1 MERSREYE
9 EVAAALATVRPA
21 PRPDFA
27 AELDERVNA
36 GFPRQPRTGR
46 SPLPGLAARLR
57 RPSLRSSIL
66 AGGATALAAVAIAT
80 AIVTST
86 DSDPRPVAVRPQH
99 TATPPRSTELSA
111 KPSQG
116 SAGSAQGSGGSGQSS
131 AGESGEAL
139 LDFAAPATSTALVPA
154 GAGAAHRDIERSA
167 EIGLFAD
174 PGDVAEDSAKVF
186 SAVHDANGI
195 VLHSTT
201 TQGRNGGADFDLL
214 IPSARLG
221 DALAAFSAIDEV
233 RTRHEATADITAPTV
248 TTGEQ
253 LRDSRAKIDGLLA
266 QLAAAETESEA
277 SAVEAVL
284 RAERRRAAQLSTRL
298 ARLHRRTD
306 FSRVSVRIETG
317 ATPGS
322 SGGSWGIDD
331 ALGDA
336 GHILSVALGVTVVG
350 LAALVPLALA
360 VLLALFA
367 HRTWLRRARDRA
379 LA

>member
-9 EVAAALATVRPA
+9 DLAAALATVRPV
-21 PRPDFA
+21 PNPDFA
-27 AELDERVNA
+27 AKLDERVAA
-36 GFPRQPRTGR
+36 GFPRQPRTNR
-46 SPLPGLAARLR
+46 FSLPSLTAGPR
-57 RPSLRSSIL
+57 RPSPRSL
-66 AGGATALAAVAIAT
+66 LFAGGATALAAVVLAT
-80 AIVTST
+80 AIVAST
-86 DSDPRPVAVRPQH
+86 DSDPGPVAVKPQH
-99 TATPPRSTELSA
+99 TTTQPRSTELSA
-111 KPSQG
+111 KPPPVPDRSVR
-116 SAGSAQGSGGSGQSS
+116 SSAAGSEGSSGIEFSS
-131 AGESGEAL
+131 
-139 LDFAAPATSTALVPA
+139 AAPAAGTMLVPSSA
-154 GAGAAHRDIERSA
+154 NAAHRSIERSA
-167 EIGLFAD
+167 EIGLLAD
-174 PGDVAEDSAKVF
+174 PGDVAEDAAKVF

-221 DALAAFSAIDEV
+221 DALAAFSAIDDV

-248 TTGEQ
+248 ATGEQ
-253 LRDSRAKIDGLLA
+253 LRDSRAKIDGLLSR
-266 QLAAAETESEA
+266 LAAAETESEA
-277 SAVEAVL
+277 SAIEAAL

-317 ATPGS
+317 ATPGA
-322 SGGSWGIDD
+322 SGGAWGIDD

-336 GHILSVALGVTVVG
+336 GHILSVALGVTVIG

-360 VLLALFA
+360 VLLAVLA
-367 HRTWLRRARDRA
+367 HRAWLRRARDRA

>member
-9 EVAAALATVRPA
+9 DLAAALAMVRPA

-27 AELDERVNA
+27 AGLDQRVEA
-36 GFPRQPRTGR
+36 GFPRQRRIGS
-46 SPLPGLAARLR
+46 SPFSGLATRLG
-57 RPSLRSSIL
+57 RPSPRNLL
-66 AGGATALAAVAIAT
+66 FAGGTTALAAFVVAT
-80 AIVTST
+80 AIVAST
-86 DSDPRPVAVRPQH
+86 DSDPGPVAVRSQH
-99 TATPPRSTELSA
+99 TATQPQSTEFSA
-111 KPSQG
+111 KPPQV
-116 SAGSAQGSGGSGQSS
+116 SGGPVRSS
-131 AGESGEAL
+131 AGEGEAL
-139 LDFAAPATSTALVPA
+139 LDFSGPASGTALVP
-154 GAGAAHRDIERSA
+154 AGAAHRDIERSA
-167 EIGLFAD
+167 EIGLLAD

-248 TTGEQ
+248 ATGEQ
-253 LRDSRAKIDGLLA
+253 LRDSRAKIDGLLS

-277 SAVEAVL
+277 SAIEAEL
-284 RAERRRAAQLSTRL
+284 RAERQRAARLGTRL

-317 ATPGS
+317 AAPGA
-322 SGGSWGIDD
+322 SGGAWGIDD

-336 GHILSVALGVTVVG
+336 AHILSVALGVTVIG

-360 VLLALFA
+360 VLLAVLA
-367 HRTWLRRARDRA
+367 QRAWLRRARDRA

>member
-9 EVAAALATVRPA
+9 DLAAALAVVRPA

-27 AELDERVNA
+27 AKLDERVAA
-36 GFPRQPRTGR
+36 GFPRPPRTGR
-46 SPLPGLAARLR
+46 SPLPGLARLR
-57 RPSLRSSIL
+57 RPSPQRLL
-66 AGGATALAAVAIAT
+66 FAGGATALAAVAIAT
-80 AIVTST
+80 AIVAST
-86 DSDPRPVAVRPQH
+86 DSDPGQVAIRPQH
-99 TATPPRSTELSA
+99 TATQPRSTEFSA
-111 KPSQG
+111 KPPQV
-116 SAGSAQGSGGSGQSS
+116 SGGPVRSS
-131 AGESGEAL
+131 AGEGEAL
-139 LDFAAPATSTALVPA
+139 LDFSAPASGTALVPA
-154 GAGAAHRDIERSA
+154 GADAAHRDVERSA
-167 EIGLFAD
+167 EIGLLAE

-186 SAVHDANGI
+186 RAVHDANGI

-214 IPSARLG
+214 IPSPRLG

-248 TTGEQ
+248 ATGER

-277 SAVEAVL
+277 SAIEAEL
-284 RAERRRAAQLSTRL
+284 RAERRHAARLSTHL

-317 ATPGS
+317 ATSGA

-336 GHILSVALGVTVVG
+336 ARILSVALGVTVIG

-360 VLLALFA
+360 VLLAALA
-367 HRTWLRRARDRA
+367 HRAWLRRARDRA